1 MVDEHNGIE
10 NAEEEIST
18 LPEANRLSIRM
29 GILATAMIGA
39 TIAVL
44 KAPKSWRSSA
54 GGVARSAGTRLGPS
68 VLDMR
73 QHLGPGLTSVGNR
86 VGPMAQVVGSRIG
99 RGLGRPESNGAE
111 QP

>member
-1 MVDEHNGIE
+1 MVEEHNGVE
-10 NAEEEIST
+10 NAEEEISKSS
-18 LPEANRLSIRM
+18 RSSMRM
-29 GILATAMIGA
+29 GILASALIGA

-54 GGVARSAGTRLGPS
+54 GGVARSAGTRLGPR
-68 VLDMR
+68 VWDMR

>member
-1 MVDEHNGIE
+1 MVEEHNGVE
-10 NAEEEIST
+10 NAEEEISA
-18 LPEANRLSIRM
+18 LPETNRSSIRM
-29 GILATAMIGA
+29 GILASALIGTA
-39 TIAVL
+39 IAVL

-54 GGVARSAGTRLGPS
+54 SGVARSAGARLGPR
-68 VLDMR
+68 VWDMR
-73 QHLGPGLTSVGNR
+73 QHLGPGLTSVGSR